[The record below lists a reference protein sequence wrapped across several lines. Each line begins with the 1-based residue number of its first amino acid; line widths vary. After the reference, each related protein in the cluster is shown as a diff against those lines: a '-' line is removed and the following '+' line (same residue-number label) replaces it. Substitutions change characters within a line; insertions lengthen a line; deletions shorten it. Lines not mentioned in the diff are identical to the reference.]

1 MHPRTD
7 EAARHWDDVY
17 RVKAT
22 DQVSWFQRDPEVSLR
37 LLSTTAGSVVDVG
50 AGAST
55 LADRLLGAGRT
66 DLTLLDVSSAALEV
80 TRARL
85 GPAAKDVTFVTA
97 DVLTWEPA
105 RTFDCWHDRAVFH
118 FLVDGDDRAEYVSH
132 TARLVAPGGTLVLG
146 TFAADGPTSCSGLPT
161 ARYDPAELASV
172 FANHFIPVH
181 SENEVHRTPSG
192 AQQHFTWVVLTRLAA
207 GY

>member
-1 MHPRTD
+1 MHPRTGD
-7 EAARHWDDVY
+7 AAKHWDGVY
-17 RVKAT
+17 RAKAT
-22 DQVSWFQRDPEVSLR
+22 DQVSWFQRDPEVSPR
-37 LLSTTAGSVVDVG
+37 LLSTMAGSVVDIG

-66 DLTLLDVSSAALEV
+66 DLTLLDVSSATLQV

-85 GPAAKDVTFVTA
+85 GSSAKDVTFVTA

-118 FLVDGDDRAEYVSH
+118 FLVDPDDRAHYVQH
-132 TARLVAPGGTLVLG
+132 TARIVAPGGSLVLG

-161 ARYDPAELASV
+161 ARYDPAELAAL
-172 FANHFIPVH
+172 FASHFTLTH
-181 SENEVHRTPSG
+181 SEHEQHTTPSG
-192 AQQHFTWVVLTRLAA
+192 AQQHFTWVVLTRD
-207 GY
+207 